1 VALKRESTLTRFHIA
16 TMREYMS
23 EPNLRAPELI
33 RSRLAGSR
41 MGVSPCALDHVD
53 AH

>member
-1 VALKRESTLTRFHIA
+1 
-16 TMREYMS
+16 MREYTS
-23 EPNLRAPELI
+23 EPNLRAPELT

-41 MGVSPCALDHVD
+41 MGVSPCALDHVY